1 MYLGGFTHRDE
12 LYQIAVRWL
21 QDQMEPDDAWHLTE
35 IFSYEGFISTY
46 PSKKFITS
54 FLSELYNCEIDAKY
68 TNYKHQVKESVIRS
82 IPQYN
87 ERIEM
92 LVRAFKA
99 RPEEYFPRAP
109 FNGLL
114 YYDSNDHLIG
124 MYRIKRAR
132 RVAEKVSRRLADRI
146 LSHIRSKAESLAKK
160 RATLLGIPLDMLLT
174 SHEQMVTEFE
184 AAERQLAEQITKGE
198 ILFDHNDMAIHDVI
212 GIKVIGDQER
222 LKKAEQLLES
232 HPDITIVE
240 REEHKGTYNA
250 TNIQVDLKL
259 PPSAETIDRIFS
271 KMTPPFPVSRG
282 ISLEDL
288 IEGFPTYVETG
299 LDSVR
304 LEIILTTYEELVE
317 SEIGRSIHE
326 RRTLGQRQQRQYT
339 GRIAKNCEFIIEYLL
354 SVAFSPKIH
363 VSIIPVKL
371 LGYYLPETISYAIR
385 RLYNMEESA
394 LFPTLTF

>member
-1 MYLGGFTHRDE
+1 MYLGGFTHRDD

-46 PSKKFITS
+46 PTKKFITS
-54 FLSELYNCEIDAKY
+54 FLSELHNCEIDAKY
-68 TNYKHQVKESVIRS
+68 TNYKHQVKEAVIRS
-82 IPQYN
+82 IPHYD
-87 ERIEM
+87 ERTEM

-114 YYDSNDHLIG
+114 YYDCRDNLIG
-124 MYRIKRAR
+124 MFRIKRAR

-146 LSHIRSKAESLAKK
+146 LSHIRQKAESLASK

-198 ILFDHNDMAIHDVI
+198 ILFDHNDMALHDVI
-212 GIKVIGDQER
+212 GIKVVGD
-222 LKKAEQLLES
+222 AETLARAEKLLAS

-240 REEHKGTYNA
+240 REEHRGTYNA

-259 PPSAETIDRIFS
+259 PPKEETIDRIFA

-288 IEGFPTYVETG
+288 IEGFPTYVESG
-299 LDSVR
+299 LDTVR
-304 LEIILTTYEELVE
+304 LEIILTSYEELVE

-326 RRTLGQRQQRQYT
+326 RRTLGQRKQRQYT

-363 VSIIPVKL
+363 ISILPVKL
-371 LGYYLPETISYAIR
+371 IGYYLPETISYAIR